1 MIFNLPRDLVEE
13 ILARVPVKSIRAVR
27 STCKNWNVISKD
39 ERFANKHIGKV
50 AAAREKQYFIIGDSM
65 DYLSSVNLYETHNK
79 NFGLSINPKAI
90 SSIAREHSDQTLD
103 ISEVFLSNGL
113 LLFVWRNTIII
124 TSSRLL
130 LWNPYWGKIRWI
142 ECPIIYSSF
151 EILAFG
157 YDKSCGSHKILRLS
171 RDNHMMVIYD
181 LSSDSWRTVDVA
193 FDKNL
198 VSSSEPGLSLKG
210 NTYWCASDNESQD
223 YFLHCFDFTRD
234 RFGPRLPLPP
244 SSHSRYCVFLSS
256 VKEEKLALLFS
267 PWSSFRFDIWVT
279 NKIEDPYVV
288 SWSKFF
294 KVETET
300 IKHNIIDHGFRSGYF
315 FIDEEKKVT
324 VVFDIYGV
332 TNKSYIF
339 SVESGQCRKVNFRL
353 LSGAF
358 QLVGC
363 YVPSSVQI

>member
-1 MIFNLPRDLVEE
+1 MMIFNLPRDLLEE

-39 ERFANKHIGKV
+39 ERFANKHIGK
-50 AAAREKQYFIIGDSM
+50 AAAREKQYLIIGDSM
-65 DYLSSVNLYETHNK
+65 DYLSSVKLYETHNK
-79 NFGLSINPKAI
+79 KFGLSINGKAI
-90 SSIAREHSDQTLD
+90 SIARDHSDQTLY

-113 LLFVWRNTIII
+113 LLYVCRNT
-124 TSSRLL
+124 TSISRLL

-142 ECPIIYSSF
+142 ECPVYRSF

-157 YDKSCGSHKILRLS
+157 CDKSCGSHKILRLS
-171 RDNHMMVIYD
+171 KDNPDNHMMDIYD

-193 FDKNL
+193 FDKN
-198 VSSSEPGLSLKG
+198 VGSSEPGLSLKG
-210 NTYWCASDNESQD
+210 NTFWCASDNESKD
-223 YFLHCFDFTRD
+223 YFLHCFDFTRE

-244 SSHSRYCVFLSS
+244 SSYSRYCVFLSS
-256 VKEEKLALLFS
+256 VKEEKLAVLFS
-267 PWSSFRFDIWVT
+267 PWSTFGFDIWVT

-288 SWSKFF
+288 SWSRFF
-294 KVETET
+294 KVETEKT
-300 IKHNIIDHGFRSGYF
+300 IQDIDRGFRSGYF
-315 FIDEEKKVT
+315 FIDEEKKIT

-332 TNKSYIF
+332 TDRSYIC
-339 SVESGQCRKVNFRL
+339 SVESGHFRKVNLRP